1 MWKKSR
7 GFSRTATRST
17 YKMKLKIRSML
28 LILNLLAVKIT
39 VIFCQITY
47 EFNEELSCPTCRE
60 TTEVR
65 ESQSIEIRKHHVQ
78 CNAGYCSKR
87 SLVRRCGFDQDSR
100 TSKYSWKFGE
110 DLLNISQEYTL
121 QLKCKR
127 RGSFLSFE
135 NNFPLLDMYP
145 VFIAIP
151 FTILIEW
158 RQVMDLISSGIAAEQ
173 KHEDTLFHRYQVPQK
188 LYTRLLVL

>member
-1 MWKKSR
+1 M
-7 GFSRTATRST
+7 
-17 YKMKLKIRSML
+17 
-28 LILNLLAVKIT
+28 
-39 VIFCQITY
+39 FCQISY
-47 EFNEELSCPTCRE
+47 EFNEELSCPACRE

-87 SLVRRCGFDQDSR
+87 SLVGRCGFDPDSR
-100 TSKYSWKFGE
+100 TSKYSWEFGQ

-121 QLKCKR
+121 QLKRKGGVAFCRLKTI
-127 RGSFLSFE
+127 S
-135 NNFPLLDMYP
+135 PLLDMHP
-145 VFIAIP
+145 DFLAIP
-151 FTILIEW
+151 FTFLIEW

-173 KHEDTLFHRYQVPQK
+173 KHEDTLFHRYQIKQK

>member
-1 MWKKSR
+1 MWCFVRLLMSSTKSSLVQHVEKQQR
-7 GFSRTATRST
+7 LE
-17 YKMKLKIRSML
+17 KV
-28 LILNLLAVKIT
+28 NLLRSLNTK
-39 VIFCQITY
+39 FNCSMQC
-47 EFNEELSCPTCRE
+47 EFAYM
-60 TTEVR
+60 
-65 ESQSIEIRKHHVQ
+65 HY
-78 CNAGYCSKR
+78 AGYCSKR

-127 RGSFLSFE
+127 RGCFLSFE

-145 VFIAIP
+145 VFLAIP

-173 KHEDTLFHRYQVPQK
+173 KHEDTLFHRYQVTQK
-188 LYTRLLVL
+188 LFIRLLVL

>member
-1 MWKKSR
+1 M
-7 GFSRTATRST
+7 
-17 YKMKLKIRSML
+17 
-28 LILNLLAVKIT
+28 
-39 VIFCQITY
+39 FCQITY

-110 DLLNISQEYTL
+110 DLLNISL

-127 RGSFLSFE
+127 RGCFLSLE
-135 NNFPLLDMYP
+135 NNIPLLDMYP

-173 KHEDTLFHRYQVPQK
+173 KHEDTLFHRYQVTQK
-188 LYTRLLVL
+188 LFIRLLVL